1 MTAEQSKALATLDI
15 SRARRAEA
23 DMTQSVTLV
32 TGASGFLGKAVTK
45 QLAENS
51 VCTVGLDPRPSP
63 TTHVVDAL
71 SDRQKLKMLL
81 TAEKITHIIHAGGV
95 SGPMVL
101 ADDPAEVIAINV
113 LGSLNLLYAALES
126 GVGTFVYCSSAAALG
141 NFYEDEPVDDQYPLR
156 PNNTYSASKAAMEM
170 VLQGLWGKIPLD
182 LCSLRF
188 TVIYGPGRETT
199 FTVEEIVHAA
209 LAGETARI
217 QPMTDWPYVY
227 IDDAARAA
235 VQACFSKSRKR
246 LSYFIAHPEKVTPDD
261 IAAAAAAAGKPVGL
275 EIDASKPKAARGPL
289 DIEPAARDFGFR
301 AQVDHREGVRRLIE
315 STR

>member
-23 DMTQSVTLV
+23 EMAQSVTLV

-126 GVGTFVYCSSAAALG
+126 GVRTFVYCSSAAALG

-170 VLQGLWGKIPLD
+170 VLQGLWTKIPLD

-199 FTVEEIVHAA
+199 FTLEEIVRAA

-227 IDDAARAA
+227 IDDAGAQSSRPASQTAGSTSAISLRIRKKSPPTTSPRRRLQQASQCAWRSMPANQRPRGVHSISSLLRAISGFAR
-235 VQACFSKSRKR
+235 KSV
-246 LSYFIAHPEKVTPDD
+246 I
-261 IAAAAAAAGKPVGL
+261 
-275 EIDASKPKAARGPL
+275 ARGS
-289 DIEPAARDFGFR
+289 AA
-301 AQVDHREGVRRLIE
+301 
-315 STR
+315 

>member
-1 MTAEQSKALATLDI
+1 
-15 SRARRAEA
+15 
-23 DMTQSVTLV
+23 
-32 TGASGFLGKAVTK
+32 
-45 QLAENS
+45 
-51 VCTVGLDPRPSP
+51 
-63 TTHVVDAL
+63 
-71 SDRQKLKMLL
+71 MLL

-101 ADDPAEVIAINV
+101 ADEPAGVIAINV

-126 GVGTFVYCSSAAALG
+126 GVRTFVYCSSAAALG

-170 VLQGLWGKIPLD
+170 VLQGLWTKIPLD

-199 FTVEEIVHAA
+199 FTLEEIVRAA

-235 VQACFSKSRKR
+235 VQACFSNSRKH
-246 LSYFIAHPEKVTPDD
+246 LSYFIAHPEKVTPRRHRRGGGCSRQASAPGDRCQQTKGR
-261 IAAAAAAAGKPVGL
+261 AG
-275 EIDASKPKAARGPL
+275 
-289 DIEPAARDFGFR
+289 
-301 AQVDHREGVRRLIE
+301 
-315 STR
+315 STRYRACCARFRVSRASRSSRGGPPPDRVDALTE

>member
-1 MTAEQSKALATLDI
+1 
-15 SRARRAEA
+15 
-23 DMTQSVTLV
+23 
-32 TGASGFLGKAVTK
+32 
-45 QLAENS
+45 
-51 VCTVGLDPRPSP
+51 
-63 TTHVVDAL
+63 
-71 SDRQKLKMLL
+71 MLL

-126 GVGTFVYCSSAAALG
+126 GVRTFVYCSSAAALG

-156 PNNTYSASKAAMEM
+156 PNNAYSASKAAMEM
-170 VLQGLWGKIPLD
+170 VLKGLWGKTPLD

-199 FTVEEIVHAA
+199 FTLEEIVRAA

-227 IDDAARAA
+227 IDDAGAQSSRPASQTAGSTSAISLRIRKKSPPTTSPRRRLQQASQCAWRSMPANQRPRGVHSISSLLRAISGFAR
-235 VQACFSKSRKR
+235 KSV
-246 LSYFIAHPEKVTPDD
+246 I
-261 IAAAAAAAGKPVGL
+261 
-275 EIDASKPKAARGPL
+275 ARGS
-289 DIEPAARDFGFR
+289 AA
-301 AQVDHREGVRRLIE
+301 
-315 STR
+315 